1 MSEQNTEQV
10 QVLIVGG
17 AVVGLSTALFLAR
30 KGIRTLLVERHPSAL
45 LHPRARVINPRTV
58 EVYRS
63 AGLEDAIFADRSLTS
78 DLSVKL
84 MVRADN
90 LAGPEIFSAPMQDE
104 APELNSAVT
113 PVTWCS
119 IDQDKLERIVAAR
132 AADEGADI
140 RWSTELV
147 SFEQSE
153 DRVTAVVRDTV
164 TGAERTVHADYLVG
178 ADGCNSAVRERLGIA
193 AEGPGTLVHT
203 VSVVFKADL
212 SGPLRGRDLG
222 LGYFDQPDSG
232 TLLMPL
238 DGSRWVFY
246 TPYHPENG
254 ERLEDFD
261 EDRCVEAVR
270 AAVGVPDLRVE
281 GLEVQIEKTGE
292 KILGFEI
299 AAQLAER
306 FREGRVFLVGDAAH
320 SMPPTGAFGAS
331 TGIQDAHN
339 LAWKLAAVLDRT
351 AGTGLLDTYEA
362 ERRPLARFTI
372 DYALAELQGRSATDG
387 HEEGQEVGYAA
398 AILGYRYATGA
409 LLPEKDDDNAPPA
422 TDPRRLGRPGTRAP
436 HLAVV
441 RDGKELSVLDLFG
454 DALVLLTGPEG
465 TGWEHAAGPAAQRLG
480 VDVDVHRVGGS
491 IVPANPDDSFS
502 TTYPVGDDG
511 AVLVRPDGCV
521 AWRSEGAADQPQQE
535 LERVLGHVLDRLV

>member
-30 KGIRTLLVERHPSAL
+30 KSIRTLLVERHPSAL

-153 DRVTAVVRDTV
+153 DRVTAVVRDIV

-292 KILGFEI
+292 KMLGFEI